1 MKNRSPNSS
10 RMLRKYSWRCFICIS
25 VILYLQRKG
34 FPLRNTIGHGM
45 YHVGREI
52 PLSLYPPLFV
62 PFCGDNI
69 MSKKGLGLT
78 GAPSP

>member
-10 RMLRKYSWRCFICIS
+10 RMLRKYSWRSFIYIS
-25 VILYLQRKG
+25 VILCLQRKG

-45 YHVGREI
+45 YNVGRYRSRRI
-52 PLSLYPPLFV
+52 LLPLVPL
-62 PFCGDNI
+62 CGDNI